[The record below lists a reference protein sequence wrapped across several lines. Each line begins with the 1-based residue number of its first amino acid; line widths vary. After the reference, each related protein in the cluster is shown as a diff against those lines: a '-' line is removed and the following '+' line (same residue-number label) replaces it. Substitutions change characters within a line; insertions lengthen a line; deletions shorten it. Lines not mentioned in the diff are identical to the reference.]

1 MEPNDAMN
9 PISRTDR
16 TKTTM
21 RTNLPSIGT
30 CLALAGLLGTTNA
43 NAFEWSDTSIGF
55 RHGSKFREPYNDRN
69 ISKNIISITHA
80 NGYKYGSNY
89 LNMDLLQSD
98 DRDSNAQEAYVVYRH
113 TLDLGRITGN
123 SFAFGPVKGVGL
135 TGGFDWN
142 TKNDPGYAS
151 KKRML
156 VLGPTLMMDVP
167 GFLNASLLVLHESN
181 RPVGVASRHTYKAHP
196 MLNLAWGIP
205 IGGTGLSFEGYMNYI
220 ASKGRNEFGGATAP
234 ETNIDAML
242 MYDVGAPLGWGKN
255 TFRVGFEYQYWRN
268 KFGTSSSVPGSLA
281 RTTMIRVESHF

>member
-1 MEPNDAMN
+1 MN
-9 PISRTDR
+9 PISSNGR

-21 RTNLPSIGT
+21 RTNLLNTST
-30 CLALAGLLGTTNA
+30 CLALAGLLGASNA
-43 NAFEWSDTSIGF
+43 NAFQWSDTSIGY
-55 RHGSKFREPYNDRN
+55 RHGSTFREPYNDRN
-69 ISKNIISITHA
+69 IGKNIISITHA
-80 NGYKYGSNY
+80 NGHKYGSNY
-89 LNMDLLQSD
+89 LNVDLLQSD

-123 SFAFGPVKGVGL
+123 SFAFGPVTGVGL

-167 GFLNASLLVLHESN
+167 GFLNASLLVLNESN
-181 RPVGVASRHTYKAHP
+181 RPVGLDHRHTYKAHP

-220 ASKGRNEFGGATAP
+220 ASKGKNEFGGATAP

-255 TFRVGFEYQYWRN
+255 TFRIGLEYQYWRN
-268 KFGTSSSVPGSLA
+268 KFGNPSNVAGSLA
-281 RTTMIRVESHF
+281 RTTMLRAETHF